1 MDQGRK
7 IPLTAG
13 NNYDTAPVCSEDFG
27 RWLNQRLLYPRDRL
41 YSGTLVVRFVVGKDG
56 KLGKIAIVSGLCEEA
71 DEMVVKLLG
80 ESPDWTPAR
89 KDGKP
94 VAAVL
99 FQPILFQV
107 GFSSPTPA
115 SR

>member
-1 MDQGRK
+1 MR
-7 IPLTAG
+7 
-13 NNYDTAPVCSEDFG
+13 C
-27 RWLNQRLLYPRDRL
+27 
-41 YSGTLVVRFVVGKDG
+41 
-56 KLGKIAIVSGLCEEA
+56 LGIDIKIVSGLCEEA
-71 DEMVVKLLG
+71 DEMVVRLLG
-80 ESPDWTPAR
+80 ESPAWTPAR

-107 GFSSPTPA
+107 GFSSPAHPTPA